1 MTELIMGLFVL
12 ACSAAAF
19 FFGAWSREKDKRS
32 EAEEKVRAHEILQR
46 VESDIANGGDE
57 YVTRILREN
66 SRTVR
71 SDKASDDI

>member
-1 MTELIMGLFVL
+1 MIELLLGALLITVCALF
-12 ACSAAAF
+12 SF
-19 FFGAWSREKDKRS
+19 FNLWRKERSSRKDI
-32 EAEEKVRAHEILQR
+32 EEKVRAHEILQS

-57 YVTRILREN
+57 YISSILREN